1 MGNNVNTKMIGNVGE
16 AKVLAKL
23 VELQIPVY
31 VQFGDNEPADY
42 LILVENKP
50 YKVQVK
56 TSTTFNGEITKFELT
71 SSTAHRKKKGYKHK
85 YSKDEVDLFMC
96 YDYCTGK
103 IFIFKNAM
111 PKCTVIVRYTHPKN
125 NVIKHVNF
133 VADCELTL
141 DKLHSICNTH

>member
-42 LILVENKP
+42 LILVEDKP

-71 SSTAHRKKKGYKHK
+71 SSTAHRKKGYKHK

-96 YDYCTGK
+96 YDYCTDK
-103 IFIFKNAM
+103 IFIFKNAI
-111 PKCTVIVRYTHPKN
+111 PKCTVIVRYTHPQN

-141 DKLHSICNTH
+141 DKLHSICNTR

>member
-71 SSTAHRKKKGYKHK
+71 SSTAHRKKGCKHK

-125 NVIKHVNF
+125 NVVKHVNF